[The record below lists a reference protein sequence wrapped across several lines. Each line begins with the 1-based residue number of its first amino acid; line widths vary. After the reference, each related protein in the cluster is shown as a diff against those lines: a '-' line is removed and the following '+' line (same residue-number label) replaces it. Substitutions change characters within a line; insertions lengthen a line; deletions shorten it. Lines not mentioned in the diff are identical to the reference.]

1 MMNLY
6 HQTSYKI
13 SKLVTNKYS
22 TSFSFATRLF
32 RPDIREAIYSIYGF
46 VRFADEI
53 VDTFHEFDKEYL
65 LKKFEE
71 DYDDALQKGISL
83 NPVLHSFSQT
93 VKKYEIPD
101 VQVRAFLQSMKTDLL
116 KSSYNSHSEMED
128 YIYGSADVVGLMCL
142 KVFCNGNQELYNKLE
157 FPAMKLGSAFQKVN
171 FLRDLKNDMEMLHR
185 FYFPE
190 VAKSGLNDDVK
201 HLLIED
207 IEQDFKTA
215 LEGIRQLPN
224 RSRLAVLIAY
234 YYYRILLKKIRRTPT
249 QKILQTRIRVSNPKK
264 ILLLLKAM
272 FVYKFRLV

>member
-116 KSSYNSHSEMED
+116 KSSYTSHSEMED

>member
-1 MMNLY
+1 MIQLY

-13 SKLVTNKYS
+13 SKLVTNRYS

-83 NPVLHSFSQT
+83 NPVLHCFSRT
-93 VKKYEIPD
+93 VQKYEIPD
-101 VQVRAFLQSMKTDLL
+101 VQVRAFLRSMKTDLL
-116 KSSYNSHSEMED
+116 KNRYNSHSEMED

-142 KVFCNGNQELYNKLE
+142 KVFCNGNQELYKKLE

-185 FYFPE
+185 YYFPE

>member
-1 MMNLY
+1 MMHLY

-13 SKLVTNKYS
+13 SRLVTQRYS

-65 LKKFEE
+65 LKKFEQ
-71 DYDDALQKGISL
+71 DYDDALRNGISL
-83 NPVLHSFSQT
+83 NPILNSFSLT
-93 VKKYEIPD
+93 VKKYDIPD
-101 VQVRAFLQSMKTDLL
+101 MHIRAFLQSMKTDLL
-116 KSSYNSHSEMED
+116 KNLYTSHSEMED

-142 KVFCNGNQELYNKLE
+142 KVFCNGNQELYKKLE

-190 VAKSGLNDDVK
+190 VAQNGLNENVK
-201 HLLIED
+201 HLLVED
-207 IEQDFKTA
+207 IEQDFETA
-215 LEGIRQLPN
+215 LSGIRQLPN

-234 YYYRILLKKIRRTPT
+234 YYYKILLRKIKKTPT
-249 QKILQTRIRVSNPKK
+249 KKILQTRIRVSNPKK

-272 FVYKFRLV
+272 FVYKLKLV